1 MVKIMKSD
9 AEKLLGNVPD
19 EYVFR
24 CCDGSVF
31 RNMRELHNG
40 LATMSD
46 ESFAFHASGDKNDF
60 NSWVRDIIK
69 DEKLARDLLKS
80 TNRSQ
85 AAKSVAARIS
95 FLSSK
100 LG

>member
-1 MVKIMKSD
+1 MARILKSD

-31 RNMRELHNG
+31 RNMRELHDG
-40 LATMSD
+40 LTTMSD
-46 ESFAFHASGDKNDF
+46 ESFAFHVGKDKNDF

-80 TNRSQ
+80 TNRNQ
-85 AAKSVAARIS
+85 AAKSVAARIT

-100 LG
+100 LR

>member
-1 MVKIMKSD
+1 MVRILRPD

-19 EYVFR
+19 EYTFR

-31 RNMRELHNG
+31 LNMKELHNG
-40 LATMSD
+40 LTTMSD
-46 ESFAFHASGDKNDF
+46 ESYAFHAGEVKNDF
-60 NSWVRDIIK
+60 SNWVRDTIK

-80 TNRSQ
+80 PNRNQ
-85 AAKSVAARIS
+85 AAKNVATRIN